1 MRWGLGW
8 GKKNTTFYRLTYP
21 DNKNSIEFIWLG
33 ISYNF
38 NGYRK
43 AGAAKPDS
51 DDRSKIKTGL

>member
-1 MRWGLGW
+1 MGEE
-8 GKKNTTFYRLTYP
+8 KNTTFYRLTYP

-43 AGAAKPDS
+43 TGAAKSDS